1 MLQPPR
7 GGPGRIFARQ
17 PDSCAASFIVYSAG
31 MTNAAGELGNTA
43 ANWWAAI
50 ANGFTRTDPLSVPL
64 GILLAIIGAAVV
76 LSIPRV
82 TWRWFGLYVTFVHE
96 LGHAFAA
103 LMTGRVVHGLKI
115 GLDHS
120 GQLVSSGRRGFSATW
135 SGFWGY
141 PAPAIVGLALVWS
154 VSAGWAGAAA
164 SIGALILLLALIF
177 LRNFTGIVV
186 ALLSA
191 AVAQALVM
199 FATPQTVSWAILTLG
214 IALAVGSVRDFFK
227 VAAVHTRRRNQLTS
241 SDAYLLAQSTGVP
254 SVLWLAGFALVI
266 GASGA
271 SSAYFVWGMLAR

>member
-1 MLQPPR
+1 
-7 GGPGRIFARQ
+7 
-17 PDSCAASFIVYSAG
+17 
-31 MTNAAGELGNTA
+31 MTNAAEDLRHA
-43 ANWWAAI
+43 ASTWWAAI
-50 ANGFTRTDPLSVPL
+50 LNGFTRTDPLSVPAGILL
-64 GILLAIIGAAVV
+64 GILAAAII

-103 LMTGRVVHGLKI
+103 LMTGRVVHGVKI

-120 GQLVSSGRRGFSATW
+120 GQLVSSGRRGFSALW

-141 PAPAIVGLALVWS
+141 PAPAVVGLALVWS

-191 AVAQALVM
+191 VVAQLLVM
-199 FATPQTVSWAILTLG
+199 FASPQTVSWSVLALG
-214 IALAVGSVRDFFK
+214 IALGVGSVRDFFK
-227 VAAVHTRRRNQLTS
+227 VAAVHTRRRSQLAS
-241 SDAYLLAQSTGVP
+241 SDAHLLAQASRTP
-254 SVLWLAGFALVI
+254 SFLWLSGFAVVI
-266 GASGA
+266 FGAAAVSGCL
-271 SSAYFVWGMLAR
+271 VWGMLAR

>member
-1 MLQPPR
+1 MNYTADDF
-7 GGPGRIFARQ
+7 GH
-17 PDSCAASFIVYSAG
+17 AAS
-31 MTNAAGELGNTA
+31 
-43 ANWWAAI
+43 NWWAAI
-50 ANGFTRTDPLSVPL
+50 LSGFTRSDATSLPAGLLL
-64 GILLAIIGAAVV
+64 GIVSAAVV

-141 PAPAIVGLALVWS
+141 PAPAVVGLALVWA

-177 LRNFTGIVV
+177 LRNFTGIIV
-186 ALLSA
+186 ALVSA
-191 AVAQALVM
+191 AVAQCLVM
-199 FATPQTVSWAILTLG
+199 FADPQTVSWVVLGVG
-214 IALAVGSVRDFFK
+214 IALGVGSVRDFFK
-227 VAAVHTRRRNQLTS
+227 VSAVHTRRRSQLAS
-241 SDAYLLAQSTGVP
+241 SDAHLLARATGTP
-254 SVLWLAGFALVI
+254 SFIWLTGFAVVI
-266 GASGA
+266 FGSTAVSGCL
-271 SSAYFVWGMLAR
+271 VWGMLDL

>member
-1 MLQPPR
+1 MIMEPANAVTTWWQAVL
-7 GGPGRIFARQ
+7 
-17 PDSCAASFIVYSAG
+17 AG
-31 MTNAAGELGNTA
+31 
-43 ANWWAAI
+43 
-50 ANGFTRTDPLSVPL
+50 FVRTDAPSVPL
-64 GILLAIIGAAVV
+64 GVLLGIVAAAVA

-120 GQLVSSGRRGFSATW
+120 GQLVSSGRRGFSAVW

-141 PAPAIVGLALVWS
+141 PTPAVVGAALVWS

-164 SIGALILLLALIF
+164 SVGALVLLVALIF

-186 ALLSA
+186 ALASA

-199 FATPQTVSWAILTLG
+199 FADPTAVSYAVLALG
-214 IALAVGSVRDFFK
+214 IALGVGSVRDWFK
-227 VAAVHTRRRNQLTS
+227 VAAVHTRRRNHIAS
-241 SDAYLLAQSTGVP
+241 SDAYILARSTGVP
-254 SVLWLAGFALVI
+254 SFVWLTGMAAVV
-266 GASGA
+266 AV
-271 SSAYFVWGMLAR
+271 SAVFSAWLLWGMLAR